1 MADPTGEADRRALR
15 LDFDRRLILQFHG
28 SMITSD
34 GALLVIRIAIF

>member
-1 MADPTGEADRRALR
+1 
-15 LDFDRRLILQFHG
+15 LILQFHG